1 MNERSEEILEAAI
14 KEFIRTGEPISSSQ
28 LFANYGFGIKPAM
41 IRLELC
47 ELEREGY
54 LAQPYHS
61 AGRIPTDLGY
71 KFFTDRALQ
80 KVRGDSHVESWERML
95 ANQSLDEFLED
106 FSRRMGLVTALVS
119 ESFEDTR
126 KNGLKYLFENLEEDS
141 HDRLSEVIYDIE
153 ELSARVREAR
163 RLRALQNFMEV
174 FIGKESPIT
183 KSELLSVT
191 AADFDSGGERYYL
204 FAIGP
209 KRMNYEKTI
218 SALKGLKSK
227 NKINKNNGRQ
237 K

>member
-1 MNERSEEILEAAI
+1 MHERSEEILEAAI
-14 KEFIRTGEPISSSQ
+14 KEFIRTGEPISSAQ
-28 LFANYGFGIKPAM
+28 LFNNYGFGIRPAM

-54 LAQPYHS
+54 LEQPYHS

-71 KFFTDRALQ
+71 KFFTERALT

-95 ANQSLDEFLED
+95 ASQSLDEFLED
-106 FSRRMGLVTALVS
+106 FSKRMGLVTAIVS
-119 ESFEDTR
+119 ETFGEMR
-126 KNGLKYLFENLEEDS
+126 KDGLEYLFDKLSLDS
-141 HDRLSEVIYDIE
+141 HERLSEVIYDIE
-153 ELSARVREAR
+153 ELSERVKEAR
-163 RLRALQNFMEV
+163 KLKVLENFMEI

-191 AADFDSGGERYYL
+191 AADFDSGGERFFF

-218 SALKGLKSK
+218 GALKGLKSK
-227 NKINKNNGRQ
+227 KTINKKYGRQ

>member
-1 MNERSEEILEAAI
+1 MRERSEEILEAAI
-14 KEFIRTGEPISSSQ
+14 KEFIRTGEPISSAQ
-28 LFANYGFGIKPAM
+28 LFNNYGFGIRPAM

-71 KFFTDRALQ
+71 KFFTEKALQ

-119 ESFEDTR
+119 ESLQETKKD
-126 KNGLKYLFENLEEDS
+126 GLEYLFDKLSLDS
-141 HDRLSEVIYDIE
+141 HEMLSEVIYDIE
-153 ELSARVREAR
+153 ELSGRVKEAR
-163 RLRALQNFMEV
+163 KLRALENFMEV

-183 KSELLSVT
+183 KSDLLSVT

-218 SALKGLKSK
+218 GALKGLKSK
-227 NKINKNNGRQ
+227 NNINKKDGRQ